1 MKGQRGRK
9 SAASLSIV
17 PVSGIQRPEPP
28 PELSPEESA
37 VWTATTRAMKP
48 DWFGPET
55 HPMLSGYC
63 FHVVQADMVA
73 AQLRTVTITTPD
85 YRRLLALHRAETKI
99 ILSIATKL
107 RLTPRSNRYAGDGR
121 DGGRFHPRPW
131 ELDDHPA

>member
-37 VWTATTRAMKP
+37 VWTATTRAMRA

-55 HPMLSGYC
+55 HPLLSAYC
-63 FHVVQADMVA
+63 FHVVTANELQ
-73 AQLRTVTITTPD
+73 AQLRTLTTVD
-85 YRRLLALHRAETKI
+85 REYRALLALLRAETKLM
-99 ILSIATKL
+99 LSIATKL
-107 RLTPRSNRYAGDGR
+107 RITPRANRYAGDGR
-121 DGGRFHPRPW
+121 DGGRHFPRPW
-131 ELDDHPA
+131 ETT